1 MIILRKLKAA
11 AAAVALVVATA
22 GMAVADPITVTDVA
36 GREVTIP
43 APAKRLLLGEGRDLV
58 TLSVVHPDPVS
69 VLAGW
74 LGDLRL
80 LDTDTYDRFKAAYP
94 AIERVPLVGS
104 TNEESFSI
112 EKALS
117 VAPDLAVLGF
127 AGHGPSPR
135 SKEVIDRLT
144 EAGIPIVFI
153 DFRGKPLENTIPSLE
168 ILGKVLGQ
176 EERVARYIDFYRARL
191 ELVKSRVAASTA
203 PRPKVLVDM
212 RPTMDGGCCG
222 SPGKGNLGEFVDLAG
237 GHNIGADV
245 LPGPLGQLDAEY
257 VLTQDPAVYIATGT
271 AGGAETG
278 GIQMGAGI
286 DPAVTRE
293 SLDRLAHRPVVGDLS
308 AVRDGRVY
316 ALWHSFYNSPLN
328 IVAVEAIA
336 KWVRPDLFADLDP
349 DAVLADING
358 TFLPVSLDGSYAVA
372 LKPE

>member
-1 MIILRKLKAA
+1 MTILRHLKAA
-11 AAAVALVVATA
+11 AAAVAFVFATA

-80 LDTDTYDRFKAAYP
+80 LDTDTYDKFRTAYP

-176 EERVARYIDFYRARL
+176 EERVARYVDYYRERL

-245 LPGPLGQLDAEY
+245 LPAPLGPLDPEY
-257 VLTQDPAVYIATGT
+257 VLTQDPSVYIATGT

-286 DPAVTRE
+286 DPAATRE
-293 SLDRLAHRPVVGDLS
+293 SLGRLASRPVVGDLS

-358 TFLPVSLDGSYAVA
+358 KFLPVSLDGSYAVA

>member
-349 DAVLADING
+349 DAVLADINT
-358 TFLPVSLDGSYAVA
+358 TFLPISLDGSYAVA

>member
-1 MIILRKLKAA
+1 MIILRKLKVA

-80 LDTDTYDRFKAAYP
+80 LDTDTYEKFRTAYP

-176 EERVARYIDFYRARL
+176 EERVARYVDYYRERL

-245 LPGPLGQLDAEY
+245 LPAPLGPLDPEY
-257 VLTQDPAVYIATGT
+257 VLTQDPSVYIATGT

-286 DPAVTRE
+286 DPAATRE
-293 SLDRLAHRPVVGDLS
+293 SLGRLANRPVVGELS

-358 TFLPVSLDGSYAVA
+358 KFLPVSLDGSYAVA

>member
-11 AAAVALVVATA
+11 AAAVSLVVATA

-80 LDTDTYDRFKAAYP
+80 LDTDTYGKFKAAYP
-94 AIERVPLVGS
+94 AIEQVPLVGS

-245 LPGPLGQLDAEY
+245 LPGPLGPLDAEY

-349 DAVLADING
+349 DAVLADINTG
-358 TFLPVSLDGSYAVA
+358 FLPVSLDGSYAVA

>member
-1 MIILRKLKAA
+1 MTILRHLKAA
-11 AAAVALVVATA
+11 AAAVAFVFATA

-80 LDTDTYDRFKAAYP
+80 LDTDTYEKFRTAYP

-176 EERVARYIDFYRARL
+176 EERVARYVDYYRERL

-245 LPGPLGQLDAEY
+245 LPAPLGPLDPEY
-257 VLTQDPAVYIATGT
+257 VLTQDPSVYIATGT

-286 DPAVTRE
+286 DPAATRE
-293 SLDRLAHRPVVGDLS
+293 SLGRLANRPVVGELS
-308 AVRDGRVY
+308 AIRDGRVY

-358 TFLPVSLDGSYAVA
+358 KFLPVSLDGSYAVA

>member
-1 MIILRKLKAA
+1 MTILRHLKAA
-11 AAAVALVVATA
+11 AAAVAFVFATA

-80 LDTDTYDRFKAAYP
+80 LDTDTYDKFRTAYP

-176 EERVARYIDFYRARL
+176 EERVARYVDYYRERL

-245 LPGPLGQLDAEY
+245 LPAPLGPLDPEY
-257 VLTQDPAVYIATGT
+257 VLTQDPSVYIATGT

-286 DPAVTRE
+286 DPAATRE
-293 SLDRLAHRPVVGDLS
+293 SLGRLANRPVVGELS

-358 TFLPVSLDGSYAVA
+358 KFLPVSLDGSYAVA

>member
-1 MIILRKLKAA
+1 MTILRHLKAA
-11 AAAVALVVATA
+11 AAAVAFVFATA

-80 LDTDTYDRFKAAYP
+80 LDTDTYEKFRTAYP

-176 EERVARYIDFYRARL
+176 EERVARYVDYYRERL

-245 LPGPLGQLDAEY
+245 LPAPLGPLDPEY
-257 VLTQDPAVYIATGT
+257 VLTQDPSVYIATGT

-286 DPAVTRE
+286 DPAATRE
-293 SLDRLAHRPVVGDLS
+293 SLGRLANRPVVGELS

-358 TFLPVSLDGSYAVA
+358 KFLPVSLDGSYAVA